1 MSTESSS
8 PETSASTPLYARI
21 ADMLRQALAGGA
33 LPPGMVLLEG
43 PLSEL
48 LRVTRNPV
56 RQALR
61 ELENEGLV
69 ARFDGRGML
78 AGGAS
83 ETPLR
88 QPLTPAMLGLGDE
101 SEPVRK
107 AQGWEHI
114 YHAVEHDVV
123 HLSVFGAYRLNEVEL
138 ARHFGV
144 GRTAA
149 RDVLLRLEGLGLVGK
164 DERQRWIV
172 TPLDERR
179 IRNLYQLRW
188 LLEPAALAGA
198 AAGTSAEEIAAM
210 AQRLR
215 RAKARYPRLTRA
227 ELDGL
232 EHDLHVAL
240 IGRCPND
247 SILESLQRT
256 RCILTLSKHVLGAA
270 APMPNEDPF
279 MQEHLGV
286 LEALARGETGQAQEA
301 LRRHLEASCLKIV
314 ERVGQIH
321 ERVPAPRLPY
331 LA

>member
-1 MSTESSS
+1 
-8 PETSASTPLYARI
+8 
-21 ADMLRQALAGGA
+21 
-33 LPPGMVLLEG
+33 
-43 PLSEL
+43 
-48 LRVTRNPV
+48 
-56 RQALR
+56 
-61 ELENEGLV
+61 
-69 ARFDGRGML
+69 ML

-198 AAGTSAEEIAAM
+198 AADVSAEDIAAM
-210 AQRLR
+210 AQRL
-215 RAKARYPRLTRA
+215 ARQ
-227 ELDGL
+227 G
-232 EHDLHVAL
+232 AL
-240 IGRCPND
+240 
-247 SILESLQRT
+247 S
-256 RCILTLSKHVLGAA
+256 
-270 APMPNEDPF
+270 APDPPSWTSWN
-279 MQEHLGV
+279 MICMS
-286 LEALARGETGQAQEA
+286 R
-301 LRRHLEASCLKIV
+301 
-314 ERVGQIH
+314 
-321 ERVPAPRLPY
+321 
-331 LA
+331 

>member
-1 MSTESSS
+1 
-8 PETSASTPLYARI
+8 
-21 ADMLRQALAGGA
+21 
-33 LPPGMVLLEG
+33 
-43 PLSEL
+43 
-48 LRVTRNPV
+48 
-56 RQALR
+56 
-61 ELENEGLV
+61 
-69 ARFDGRGML
+69 ML

-149 RDVLLRLEGLGLVGK
+149 RDVLLRRRARSGGQ

-198 AAGTSAEEIAAM
+198 AADVSAEDIAAM

-215 RAKARYPRLTRA
+215 RAKARYPRLTRRA
-227 ELDGL
+227 
-232 EHDLHVAL
+232 
-240 IGRCPND
+240 GRAG
-247 SILESLQRT
+247 T
-256 RCILTLSKHVLGAA
+256 
-270 APMPNEDPF
+270 
-279 MQEHLGV
+279 
-286 LEALARGETGQAQEA
+286 
-301 LRRHLEASCLKIV
+301 
-314 ERVGQIH
+314 
-321 ERVPAPRLPY
+321 
-331 LA
+331 

>member
-1 MSTESSS
+1 
-8 PETSASTPLYARI
+8 
-21 ADMLRQALAGGA
+21 
-33 LPPGMVLLEG
+33 
-43 PLSEL
+43 
-48 LRVTRNPV
+48 
-56 RQALR
+56 
-61 ELENEGLV
+61 
-69 ARFDGRGML
+69 ML

-198 AAGTSAEEIAAM
+198 AADVSAEDIAAM

-215 RAKARYPRLTRA
+215 RAKARYPRLTRRA
-227 ELDGL
+227 
-232 EHDLHVAL
+232 
-240 IGRCPND
+240 GRAG
-247 SILESLQRT
+247 T
-256 RCILTLSKHVLGAA
+256 
-270 APMPNEDPF
+270 
-279 MQEHLGV
+279 
-286 LEALARGETGQAQEA
+286 
-301 LRRHLEASCLKIV
+301 
-314 ERVGQIH
+314 
-321 ERVPAPRLPY
+321 
-331 LA
+331 

>member
-1 MSTESSS
+1 M
-8 PETSASTPLYARI
+8 
-21 ADMLRQALAGGA
+21 
-33 LPPGMVLLEG
+33 
-43 PLSEL
+43 
-48 LRVTRNPV
+48 
-56 RQALR
+56 
-61 ELENEGLV
+61 
-69 ARFDGRGML
+69 
-78 AGGAS
+78 
-83 ETPLR
+83 R

-149 RDVLLRLEGLGLVGK
+149 RDVLLRRRARSGGQ

-198 AAGTSAEEIAAM
+198 AADVSAEDIAAM

-227 ELDGL
+227 ELDEL

-247 SILESLQRT
+247 SIVESLQRT

-270 APMPNEDPF
+270 APC
-279 MQEHLGV
+279 LTKIRSCRSIWTCWKRW
-286 LEALARGETGQAQEA
+286 LAARRG
-301 LRRHLEASCLKIV
+301 RRRRRCGATWK
-314 ERVGQIH
+314 R
-321 ERVPAPRLPY
+321 RA
-331 LA
+331 

>member
-1 MSTESSS
+1 M
-8 PETSASTPLYARI
+8 
-21 ADMLRQALAGGA
+21 
-33 LPPGMVLLEG
+33 
-43 PLSEL
+43 
-48 LRVTRNPV
+48 

-149 RDVLLRLEGLGLVGK
+149 RDVLLRRRARSGGQ

-198 AAGTSAEEIAAM
+198 AADVSAEDIAAM

-227 ELDGL
+227 ELDEL

-247 SILESLQRT
+247 SIVESLQRT
-256 RCILTLSKHVLGAA
+256 RCILTLSMHVKIRSCRSIWTCWKRWLAARRGRRRRRCGA
-270 APMPNEDPF
+270 
-279 MQEHLGV
+279 
-286 LEALARGETGQAQEA
+286 TWK
-301 LRRHLEASCLKIV
+301 RRA
-314 ERVGQIH
+314 
-321 ERVPAPRLPY
+321 
-331 LA
+331 

>member
-1 MSTESSS
+1 MSTEFSL
-8 PETSASTPLYARI
+8 PGTPASTPLYARI
-21 ADMLRQALAGGA
+21 ADLLRCALASGA

-48 LRVTRNPV
+48 LGVTRNPV
-56 RQALR
+56 RRALR
-61 ELENEGLV
+61 ELESEGLV
-69 ARFDGRGML
+69 ARFDYRGML

-88 QPLTPAMLGLGDE
+88 QSLTPGMLGLGDE

-198 AAGTSAEEIAAM
+198 AADVSAEDTAAM

-227 ELDGL
+227 ELDEL

-240 IGRCPND
+240 IAVVPTTA
-247 SILESLQRT
+247 S
-256 RCILTLSKHVLGAA
+256 SKACSARAA
-270 APMPNEDPF
+270 
-279 MQEHLGV
+279 
-286 LEALARGETGQAQEA
+286 
-301 LRRHLEASCLKIV
+301 S
-314 ERVGQIH
+314 
-321 ERVPAPRLPY
+321 
-331 LA
+331 

>member
-1 MSTESSS
+1 M
-8 PETSASTPLYARI
+8 
-21 ADMLRQALAGGA
+21 
-33 LPPGMVLLEG
+33 
-43 PLSEL
+43 SEL
-48 LRVTRNPV
+48 LGVTRNPV

-149 RDVLLRLEGLGLVGK
+149 RDVLLRLEGLGLVG
-164 DERQRWIV
+164 R
-172 TPLDERR
+172 
-179 IRNLYQLRW
+179 
-188 LLEPAALAGA
+188 
-198 AAGTSAEEIAAM
+198 TSASAGSSRRWTSGASATFISCAGCWSPPRWPARPPTCPPKTSPRWRNGCG
-210 AQRLR
+210 APR
-215 RAKARYPRLTRA
+215 RAIRA
-227 ELDGL
+227 
-232 EHDLHVAL
+232 
-240 IGRCPND
+240 
-247 SILESLQRT
+247 
-256 RCILTLSKHVLGAA
+256 
-270 APMPNEDPF
+270 
-279 MQEHLGV
+279 
-286 LEALARGETGQAQEA
+286 
-301 LRRHLEASCLKIV
+301 
-314 ERVGQIH
+314 
-321 ERVPAPRLPY
+321 
-331 LA
+331 